1 MKDDSHKELIPL
13 NRRGVLCF
21 VLGEQLLNLQNVNT
35 LHTFTSRLVY
45 ACKYI
50 EKGQQ
55 MTPRD
60 KHNNC
65 ARKKTSTTWHKM

>member
-1 MKDDSHKELIPL
+1 MKDDSHKALIPL

-21 VLGEQLLNLQNVNT
+21 VLGEQLLILQDVIT
-35 LHTFTSRLVY
+35 LHASTSRLWD

-50 EKGQQ
+50 EEGQQ

-65 ARKKTSTTWHKM
+65 ARKKT